1 MKYKLIVFDMD
12 GTLTAHVSSW
22 QWLHER
28 LGVWDSQAYKYQEH
42 FLAGKISYRKF
53 CELDAAHW
61 KGVAVSEIEN
71 ILQAIPYTKNVKG
84 TLKKLKEKGF
94 KTAILSTGLDLLA
107 QKVKRDLGVDHCVA
121 NKLYEEK
128 RILTGKVKIAVSDH
142 GKGKVLERIL
152 HKLKVKPAETIF
164 VGDGDSDIPAA
175 KIAGYAIAFNSCS
188 NELPCVC
195 HYTCKTTD
203 FYEVYHH
210 ILSLLSKHPHFEKV
224 KRTNKLR

>member
-61 KGVAVSEIEN
+61 KGVAVSEIEK
-71 ILQAIPYTKNVKG
+71 ILQAIPYTKNVKEALKE
-84 TLKKLKEKGF
+84 LKKKGF
-94 KTAILSTGLDLLA
+94 KTAILSSGLELLA
-107 QKVKRDLGVDHCVA
+107 RKVRRDLGIDHCVA

-128 RILTGKVKIAVSDH
+128 GILTGKVKIAVSDH
-142 GKGKVLERIL
+142 GKGKVLKRIL
-152 HKLKVKPAETIF
+152 HKLKVKPSEAIF
-164 VGDGDSDIPAA
+164 VGDGASDVSAA
-175 KIAGYAIAFNSCS
+175 KIAGYAIAFNSRS
-188 NELPCVC
+188 NELSGVC
-195 HYTCKTTD
+195 RYNCTTTD
-203 FYEVYHH
+203 FYEVYRH
-210 ILSLLSKHPHFEKV
+210 ILSILK
-224 KRTNKLR
+224 